1 MGHGAQR
8 VTVHKHAI
16 GLESRICHRTRDS
29 GSNGAGHAHLIDICG
44 SDMAKADSSRHLGN
58 LHREQLAAR
67 RRELFGIV
75 DAPDARLHRKTHG
88 THGQGTRYRATAHL
102 VDTHD
107 NAITAE
113 LMHKLVHAVDAL
125 AFGKFL
131 GMALKGTF
139 ASLDHLLAR
148 ILAIM
153 LHEGGDLL
161 ERGARQLAGNLRC
174 RNRARHI
181 GHTRP
186 SLHAN
191 QIKRRA
197 TRR

>member
-1 MGHGAQR
+1 
-8 VTVHKHAI
+8 
-16 GLESRICHRTRDS
+16 
-29 GSNGAGHAHLIDICG
+29 
-44 SDMAKADSSRHLGN
+44 MAKTNRRRDLGN

-75 DAPDARLHRKTHG
+75 DAPDARLHGKAHG
-88 THGQGTRYRATAHL
+88 AHRQRTGHRAATHL

-107 NAITAE
+107 HAIPTE
-113 LMHKLVHAVDAL
+113 LVHQLVHTVDAL
-125 AFGKFL
+125 ALGKFL
-131 GMALKGTF
+131 GMALKGAL

-153 LHEGGDLL
+153 LHEGGNLL
-161 ERGARQLAGNLRC
+161 KRGARQLAGNLRC
-174 RNRARHI
+174 RNRARHVGHI
-181 GHTRP
+181 GA